1 MNRIVLPVIAI
12 FISLFIQQSQGA
24 ISVAESGVTNTA
36 QDVIQVYRVPFDGE
50 APLDPWDIQKELEE
64 KDVVVLSSYVGY
76 DGLMYSLADRS
87 DADSPTINI
96 VSVPV
101 EFYEQVK
108 ELGFRLCKE
117 LQEEGG
123 DCHAVSYTELMTGK
137 QSFTISVYK
146 PAGEKQ
152 CYPGSGVDIA
162 TMEQELVEA
171 EIMVYQRYQASDGM
185 RHDFSCETN
194 TPDINVYVIEASRLA
209 EVMSI
214 EYRECAWLEM
224 NGGGCHPLPSEN

>member
-24 ISVAESGVTNTA
+24 IFVAGSGVTNTA
-36 QDVIQVYRVPFDGE
+36 QDVIQVYRVPSDGE
-50 APLDPWDIQKELEE
+50 APLEPWDIQKELEE

-87 DADSPTINI
+87 DVDSPTINI

-108 ELGFRLCKE
+108 ELGFHLCKE

-137 QSFTISVYK
+137 QSFIISVYK
-146 PAGEKQ
+146 SAGEKQ
-152 CYPGSGVDIA
+152 CHPGSGEDLA

-171 EIMVYQRYQASDGM
+171 EIMVYQRYQASDGT
-185 RHDFSCETN
+185 RHNFSCEAN

-214 EYRECAWLEM
+214 GYRECAWLEM
-224 NGGGCHPLPSEN
+224 NDGGCHPLPPEN